1 MNYDTTKANKVE
13 EFGEILDPVYSLVC
27 GGFDYLGFYYDG
39 IYQDTAREILTAVYE
54 ETVADILREP
64 NKWEAFKVAHSD
76 LREAFENS
84 KNKAVKLLDNLQHID
99 EEEFPKLYNN
109 TRKSWETWRALSSVF
124 EMSLNKL
131 LKVLTNEEQ

>member
-27 GGFDYLGFYYDG
+27 GGFDYLDFYHGG

-64 NKWEAFKVAHSD
+64 SKWEAFKVAHSD

-99 EEEFPKLYNN
+99 EEEFPKLYNS

-131 LKVLTNEEQ
+131 LKVVTNEEQ